1 MLTLSPMR
9 LPQPIQEAQV
19 LVAICDDDLSLA
31 RAEARY
37 NYIHADTEPEAAF
50 WFCVLMILT
59 PGRQQA

>member
-1 MLTLSPMR
+1 MPTLSPTR

-19 LVAICDDDLSLA
+19 LVTICDDDLSLA

-37 NYIHADTEPEAAF
+37 NYIHADQSQAAF

-59 PGRQQA
+59 PGRAQA